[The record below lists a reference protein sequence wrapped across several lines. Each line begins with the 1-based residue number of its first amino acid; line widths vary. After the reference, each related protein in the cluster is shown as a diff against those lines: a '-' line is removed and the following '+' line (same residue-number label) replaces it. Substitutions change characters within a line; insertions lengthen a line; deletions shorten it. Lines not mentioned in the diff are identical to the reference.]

1 MPLHSRPNNDVRLFA
16 SLTAKPWEVQ
26 GVIADPSDGDG
37 VFLPPVYLGLKI
49 FLAVA
54 TVIFSLVI
62 VTYAGR
68 MELGDWRPLQ
78 EPWLLFPNTAVLIL
92 SSIALHWAVVS
103 ARRGDRDGLR
113 LGLRAGG
120 ALALIFLVGQLAAW
134 QQLIALGYF
143 ASSNPANAFFY
154 LITGLHGVHLLGG
167 LVAWVKTMGRLRRGD
182 EIARL
187 GASAELCAIYWHFL
201 LAVWLILFGLMLFT

>member
-1 MPLHSRPNNDVRLFA
+1 MNLFA
-16 SLTAKPWEVQ
+16 SLSAKPWQVQ

-37 VFLPPVYLGLKI
+37 EFRPPAYLGLKV
-49 FLAVA
+49 FLAVV
-54 TVIFSLVI
+54 TIIFSLLI
-62 VTYAGR
+62 VAYSER
-68 MELGDWRPLQ
+68 MDMGDWRPLR
-78 EPWLLFPNTAVLIL
+78 EPWLLWPNTAVLIL
-92 SSIALHWAVVS
+92 SSIALYWAVVS
-103 ARRGDRDGLR
+103 ARLGDRDGLR

-120 ALALIFLVGQLAAW
+120 ALAAVFLVGQLAAW
-134 QQLIALGYF
+134 RELIALGYF

-154 LITGLHGVHLLGG
+154 LITGLHGLHLLGG
-167 LVAWVKTMGRLRRGD
+167 LIAWGRTMTKLGRGD

>member
-1 MPLHSRPNNDVRLFA
+1 MKLLATLS
-16 SLTAKPWEVQ
+16 AKPWEVQ

-37 VFLPPVYLGLKI
+37 VFRPPAYLGLKV

-54 TVIFSLVI
+54 TVIFSLLI
-62 VTYAGR
+62 VAYSER
-68 MELGDWRPLQ
+68 MDMGDWRPLR
-78 EPWLLFPNTAVLIL
+78 EPWLLWPNTAVLIL
-92 SSIALHWAVVS
+92 SSIALYWAVVR
-103 ARRGDRDGLR
+103 ARLGDRDGLR
-113 LGLRAGG
+113 LGLLAGG
-120 ALALIFLVGQLAAW
+120 ALAAVFLVGQLAAW
-134 QQLIALGYF
+134 RELIALGYF

-154 LITGLHGVHLLGG
+154 LITGLHGLHLLGG
-167 LVAWVKTMGRLRRGD
+167 LIAWGRTMTKLGRGD

>member
-1 MPLHSRPNNDVRLFA
+1 MNLFA
-16 SLTAKPWEVQ
+16 SLTAKPWEVE

-37 VFLPPVYLGLKI
+37 AFRPPAYLGLKV
-49 FLAVA
+49 FLAVV
-54 TVIFSLVI
+54 TIIFSLLI
-62 VTYAGR
+62 VAYSER
-68 MELGDWRPLQ
+68 MDMGDWRPLPD
-78 EPWLLFPNTAVLIL
+78 PWLLWPNTAVLIL
-92 SSIALHWAVVS
+92 SSIALYWAVVR

-113 LGLRAGG
+113 LGLLAGG
-120 ALALIFLVGQLAAW
+120 ALAAVFLVGQLAAW
-134 QQLIALGYF
+134 RELIALGYF

-154 LITGLHGVHLLGG
+154 LITGLHGLHLLGG
-167 LVAWVKTMGRLRRGD
+167 LVAWGRTMSRLGRGD

>member
-1 MPLHSRPNNDVRLFA
+1 MNLFA
-16 SLTAKPWEVQ
+16 SLSAKPWQVQ

-37 VFLPPVYLGLKI
+37 EFRPPAYLGLKV

-54 TVIFSLVI
+54 TVIFSLMMVA
-62 VTYAGR
+62 YGER
-68 MELGDWRPLQ
+68 MEMGDWRPLR
-78 EPWLLFPNTAVLIL
+78 EPWLLWPNTAVLIL
-92 SSIALHWAVVS
+92 SSIALYWAVVR
-103 ARRGDRDGLR
+103 ARLGDRDGLR
-113 LGLRAGG
+113 LGLLAGG
-120 ALALIFLVGQLAAW
+120 ALAAVFLVGQLAAW
-134 QQLIALGYF
+134 RELIALGYF

-154 LITGLHGVHLLGG
+154 LITGLHGLHLLGG
-167 LVAWVKTMGRLRRGD
+167 LIAWGRTMTKLGRGD